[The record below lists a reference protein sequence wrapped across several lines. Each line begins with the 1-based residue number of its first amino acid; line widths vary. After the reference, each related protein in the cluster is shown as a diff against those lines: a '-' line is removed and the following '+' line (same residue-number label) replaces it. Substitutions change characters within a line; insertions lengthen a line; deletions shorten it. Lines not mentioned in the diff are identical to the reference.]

1 MYSPAHYK
9 EGNPKLAMELIKEYS
24 FATFLTEGRTDLISH
39 LPVIVLSDANGGL
52 EIIAHCARANPHWR
66 ELKEVGMAKVIFQGP
81 HGYISPTWY
90 ELAKD
95 NVPTWNYAVV
105 HAKGSVELIEEPK
118 VAYSMMNKMVNNF
131 EANSA
136 FPWILP
142 DNEPE
147 VNDLMRAIVVFKI
160 KNVMLESKFKLSQN
174 RSPAE
179 RNNVIQELNKNS
191 KTTNLALYMEKVT
204 KS

>member
-1 MYSPAHYK
+1 MD
-9 EGNPKLAMELIKEYS
+9 LIKEYS
-24 FATFLTEGRTDLISH
+24 FATFLTEGRTELISH
-39 LPVIVLSDANGGL
+39 LPVIISSDENGVL

-66 ELKEVGMAKVIFQGP
+66 ELKEVGTAKVIFQGP
-81 HGYISPTWY
+81 HGYISPAWY
-90 ELAKD
+90 EPAKD

-118 VAYSMMNKMVNNF
+118 TAYGVMNKMVNNF
-131 EANSA
+131 EASSA
-136 FPWILP
+136 KPWILP

-147 VNDLMRAIVVFKI
+147 VNDLMRGIVVFKI
-160 KNVMLESKFKLSQN
+160 KNITLESKFKLSQN

-179 RNNVIQELNKNS
+179 RNKVIQELNKNS
-191 KTTNLALYMEKVT
+191 KTADLATYMEKVT